1 MKKILLALGLFATL
15 NVNAQDKQVKDIMG
29 DEGMQQLLAMMGGGA
44 EVEPVYTF
52 PATLNMVVQG
62 YKNGKPQSPTN
73 LAIYINN
80 DKGYFGTKPL
90 DKDEASD
97 MLMIFKAETGDVVM
111 LNEKEKTAFAMNTST
126 IMQSDMIKGI
136 AEDSKK
142 DAADVK
148 CNKTG
153 KTKTIN
159 GYPCEQYVCE
169 NAAKQGRYEMWVTN
183 KIKIDLLNSMKDNP
197 FAIYFS
203 KVENVGGM
211 LMQGDFY
218 EKGEQVAHIEVK
230 NVNEKANISIKTAGF
245 KKSMH

>member
-1 MKKILLALGLFATL
+1 MT
-15 NVNAQDKQVKDIMG
+15 
-29 DEGMQQLLAMMGGGA
+29 
-44 EVEPVYTF
+44 
-52 PATLNMVVQG
+52 VQG
-62 YKNGKPQSPTN
+62 YKNGKAQNPTN

-80 DKGYFGTKPL
+80 DKGYFGTKSL
-90 DKDEASD
+90 DKDETGD
-97 MLMIFKAETGDVVM
+97 MLMIFNAETGDVVM
-111 LNEKEKTAFAMNTST
+111 LNEKEKTVFTMNTNA

-169 NAAKQGRYEMWVTN
+169 NAARQGRYEMWVTN
-183 KIKIDLLNSMKDNP
+183 KLKIDLNGMKDNP

-218 EKGEQVAHIEVK
+218 EKGQQVAHIEVN
-230 NVNEKANISIKTAGF
+230 NVNEKANISIKTAVF